1 MDFEKVSVNLN
12 DEKLSKIDLLISEGF
27 YSNRSAFINEAVDM
41 LLDQK
46 TELVEKIMENNI
58 EVFNPN
64 MWFIGIQNLSKD
76 YLESCKQKNIQL
88 KIKCFGIL
96 YIDKDVTLE
105 LVKETIS
112 EISKKVKVRGSSEI
126 CQHLKSIN

>member
-76 YLESCKQKNIQL
+76 YLESCKQKNSQL